1 MDLLRKN
8 LAAAPNHRFWSADI
22 EFVDSVRS
30 TCNALIGAKQTTDAY
45 LVALAHRNG
54 GKLATLDRGILEL
67 VRDQPGQDAV
77 ELIQLPAPST
87 GVQ

>member
-8 LAAAPNHRFWSADI
+8 LAASPNHRFWSADI

-45 LVALAHRNG
+45 LVALAHRHG
-54 GKLATLDRGILEL
+54 GRLATLDRGVAEL
-67 VRDQPGQDAV
+67 VRDKPGQDAV
-77 ELIQLPAPST
+77 ELIELPSAPL